1 MKPGPDKQANKPL
14 KTVLI
19 TGCSSGIGYCVAHGL
34 KRRGYRVIATARRE
48 DSVKQLLGE
57 GFESLQLDLSDS
69 DSIQQAFKE
78 VMRLTQGKLYALFNN
93 GAFGLP
99 GAVED
104 LTRETL
110 KYQFETNV
118 FGWLELTNLVIPV
131 MRKQGFGRIIQNSSI
146 LGFVAM
152 PFRGAYNASKY
163 AIEGLSDTLRLELK
177 DTNIFISLI
186 EPGPI
191 TSQFRANAVKA
202 MQQHI
207 DIENSVFREN
217 YLGVLERL
225 NKKGPAAPFTEPPE
239 AVLKRV
245 IYALESKKPK
255 PRYYVT
261 FPTYLFAALKRLLS
275 HRQLDKLLAKAGGEG
290 KR

>member
-1 MKPGPDKQANKPL
+1 MKPAADKQTPTTL

-34 KRRGYRVIATARRE
+34 KQRGYHVIATARRE
-48 DSVKQLLGE
+48 ESVKQLLSE
-57 GFESLQLDLSDS
+57 GFDSLQLDLSDS
-69 DSIQQAFKE
+69 DSIQCAFKD
-78 VMRLTQGKLYALFNN
+78 VMQLTQGKLYALFNN

-104 LTRETL
+104 LSRDNL
-110 KYQFETNV
+110 RYQFETNV
-118 FGWLELTNLVIPV
+118 FGWLELSNLVIPV
-131 MRKQGFGRIIQNSSI
+131 MRKQGFGRIIQNSSV

-163 AIEGLSDTLRLELK
+163 AIEGLSDTLRLELIGS
-177 DTNIFISLI
+177 NIFVSLI

-191 TSQFRANAVKA
+191 TSQFRANAVIA
-202 MQQHI
+202 MEQHI
-207 DIENSVFREN
+207 DIENSVFREK
-217 YLGVLERL
+217 YRGVLKRL
-225 NKKGPAAPFTEPPE
+225 KKKGPAAPFTLPPE

-245 IYALESKKPK
+245 IYALEAKKPK

-261 FPTYLFAALKRLLS
+261 FPTYLFGFLKRILS
-275 HRQLDKLLAKAGGEG
+275 FRRMDAILAKAGGEG